1 MGKYIGISSILIVN
15 NLYRKYNISTNRNK
29 HIFIK
34 TIDKISI
41 IIPFYNEE
49 LSIKNTLN
57 KITNIGIKGEL
68 LLINNCSTDKGTFI
82 VDNFIDEYNGSD
94 LEIHQLFC
102 SEKGKGNAII
112 LGLEK
117 AVYETI
123 LLTDADGEYEIN
135 EYPKLINKYF
145 ELDNKYIQVVATTR
159 STTGLAQKRLYAF
172 SHDILLGTNY
182 SMYKS
187 CHYISGTR
195 IFPRNIILTILNSNL
210 LTEKGFGIDNNITYE
225 LYKFGKTYNLP
236 ISYNRRTEEGKKLVG
251 KEKQKFKKDSV
262 KFVFKNL
269 INTKNDN
276 LHVGLINTNT
286 DNLHI
291 GIIMDG
297 NRRFTKKIKG
307 IKDYQHLI
315 GLIKLQE
322 IIGSFKK
329 NLNVKYLTLYCFAEN
344 NWKRENEEIDNIFN
358 LLSSFLIK
366 YRKNHNNIVINILST
381 ETKRFSYETI
391 NSINEIHKISSSI
404 KEPGLYC
411 NLLLSYSGKKD
422 IVNAVEKV
430 KLLKNNDLDINTFK
444 SYLLTGKFPEINIV
458 VRTGGDSRLS
468 DFALYDC
475 AYSEFVVLDK
485 TFPEL
490 SIKDLN
496 KIIKEYYLKKKNF
509 GK

>member
-1 MGKYIGISSILIVN
+1 MGKYIGISSILF
-15 NLYRKYNISTNRNK
+15 T
-29 HIFIK
+29 K
-34 TIDKISI
+34 TINKISI

-68 LLINNCSTDKGTFI
+68 LLINNCSTDKGTLI
-82 VDNFIDEYNGSD
+82 VDNFIDDYNESD
-94 LEIHQLFC
+94 LEIHQFFC
-102 SEKGKGNAII
+102 SEKGKANAII

-145 ELDNKYIQVVATTR
+145 ELDNKYIQVVAVAK
-159 STTGLAQKRLYAF
+159 TGLIDKLIYRF
-172 SHDILLGTNY
+172 SPDILLATNY
-182 SMYKS
+182 SM
-187 CHYISGTR
+187 SGTR
-195 IFPRNIILTILNSNL
+195 IFPRNIILTILNNNL
-210 LTEKGFGIDNNITYE
+210 LAEKRFGIDITYE
-225 LYKFGKTYNLP
+225 LYNFGKTYNFP
-236 ISYNRRTEEGKKLVG
+236 ISYNRRTLDEGKKLVG
-251 KEKQKFKKDSV
+251 NKDS
-262 KFVFKNL
+262 KFLFKIFIQLWGVVLLL
-269 INTKNDN
+269 IRLIKYTNIDTNTDTNND
-276 LHVGLINTNT
+276 TNT

-297 NRRFTKKIKG
+297 NRRFTKKING

-315 GLIKLQE
+315 GLIKLHE

-344 NWKRENEEIDNIFN
+344 NWKRENEEIENIFN
-358 LLSSFLIK
+358 LLGSFLIK

-391 NSINEIHKISSSI
+391 NSINEIHKISNTI
-404 KEPGLYC
+404 KEPELYC